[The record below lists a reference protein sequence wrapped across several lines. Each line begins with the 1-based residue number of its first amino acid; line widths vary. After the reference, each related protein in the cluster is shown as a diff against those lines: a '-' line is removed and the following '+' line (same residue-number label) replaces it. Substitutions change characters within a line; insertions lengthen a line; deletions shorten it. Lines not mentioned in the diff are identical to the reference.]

1 VAEQLDDSGR
11 SSQKEC
17 GGEDIYRMLFVEWLA
32 HRHVETLLRLLEGA
46 DYFNP
51 QSYNSAFVAGLD
63 DLLGRIHDPAARE
76 QIEAL
81 RDFDFGSYIARSL
94 ARAGFT
100 GENLQEHFHALVVR
114 LLLKPGKLFR
124 GWNPEVHGPLDRRM
138 KSSTWNGIRNFAE
151 KQRNRRKWS
160 TNTDP
165 GVMAGMFAGKQ
176 DHSSSLVDQFTRL
189 VADRLGP
196 LAAAIL
202 DWRFDGNEV
211 KDMVGNPQF
220 GSPSVYAIKREVQ
233 EIKRLAHEFAIQ
245 NDDPGFL
252 AAVERGMN
260 AEARTVQKRQQSMAA
275 RQVGRNES
283 PVESAF
289 LGYL

>member
-1 VAEQLDDSGR
+1 
-11 SSQKEC
+11 
-17 GGEDIYRMLFVEWLA
+17 MHFVEWLA
-32 HRHVETLLRLLEGA
+32 HRHIETLLQLLEGA

-51 QSYNSAFVAGLD
+51 QQYNSAFVAGLD
-63 DLLGRIHDPAARE
+63 ELLGRIQNPAARE
-76 QIEAL
+76 QIEAMKS
-81 RDFDFGSYIARSL
+81 FDFGAYIARSL

-124 GWNPEVHGPLDRRM
+124 GWRPEDHGSLDRRL
-138 KSSTWNGIRNFAE
+138 KAATWNGIRNIAE
-151 KQRNRRKWS
+151 KERNRRKWT

-176 DHSSSLVDQFTRL
+176 DHSSSLVDQFKRL

-220 GSPSVYAIKREVQ
+220 DSPSVYAIKREVQ
-233 EIKRLAHEFAIQ
+233 EIKRLAHDFAIQ
-245 NDDPGFL
+245 NDDPRFL

-260 AEARTVQKRQQSMAA
+260 AEARTVAKRQQAMAA
-275 RQVGRNES
+275 RRAGRDDGLGQDTATNEARGNRFDWF
-283 PVESAF
+283 PRATCTAN
-289 LGYL
+289 G

>member
-1 VAEQLDDSGR
+1 M
-11 SSQKEC
+11 
-17 GGEDIYRMLFVEWLA
+17 IYFIEWLA
-32 HRHVETLLRLLEGA
+32 HRDIETLLRLLEGA

-51 QSYNSAFVAGLD
+51 QQYNSAFIAGLD
-63 DLLGRIHDPAARE
+63 ELLGRIHDPAARE

-124 GWNPEVHGPLDRRM
+124 GWRPEDHGSLDRRL
-138 KSSTWNGIRNFAE
+138 KAATWNGIRNIAE
-151 KQRNRRKWS
+151 KERNRRKWT

-165 GVMAGMFAGKQ
+165 GVMAGMFAGKKDQ
-176 DHSSSLVDQFTRL
+176 SSSLVDQFKRL
-189 VADRLGP
+189 VAQRLGT

-220 GSPSVYAIKREVQ
+220 GSPSVYAIKREVA
-233 EIKRLAHEFAIQ
+233 EIKKLAHEFAIR

-252 AAVERGMN
+252 NAVERGM
-260 AEARTVQKRQQSMAA
+260 AGEARTVEKRKQAMAA
-275 RQVGRNES
+275 RQAGRNDAD
-283 PVESAF
+283 PDRAF
-289 LGYL
+289 P